1 VRKLK
6 AYLVRHARPVDACV
20 DPARPLS
27 AEGINEIVK
36 VADFLAQRGDVAPEV
51 IVHSG
56 KARARQTA
64 EVLASRLDPPGGVR
78 EENGLGPND
87 DITGWDTFLASSP
100 GAMLVGHMPFM
111 GLLSCELTR
120 GEVCGWNTEFR
131 TAEVSCFEL
140 HAGDIWKLLWHIA
153 PEDI

>member
-1 VRKLK
+1 MK
-6 AYLVRHARPVDACV
+6 AYLVRHAQPVNV
-20 DPARPLS
+20 SIDPARPLS
-27 AEGINEIVK
+27 EAGMREIEK
-36 VADFLAQRGDVAPEV
+36 VADHLAQRGNVRPEV

-56 KARARQTA
+56 KTRARQTA
-64 EVLASRLDPPGGVR
+64 EVLASRLDPPGGIR
-78 EENGLGPND
+78 EELGLSPND
-87 DITGWDTFLASSP
+87 EVEGWDAYLVSSP

-131 TAEVSCFEL
+131 TAETSCFEYL
-140 HAGDIWKLLWHIA
+140 GEGDWKLLWHIA

>member
-1 VRKLK
+1 MKV
-6 AYLVRHARPVDACV
+6 YLVRHAKPVDLSV

-27 AEGINEIVK
+27 EEGMRDIEK
-36 VADFLAQRGDVAPEV
+36 VAGHLALMGEVAPEV

-56 KARARQTA
+56 RARARQTA
-64 EVLASRLDPPGGVR
+64 EVLAARLAPPGGIR
-78 EENGLGPND
+78 EERGLRPND
-87 DITGWDTFLASSP
+87 SIDGWDVYLASSP

-131 TAEVSCFEL
+131 TAEVSCYECRDG
-140 HAGDIWKLLWHIA
+140 GDWKLLWHIA